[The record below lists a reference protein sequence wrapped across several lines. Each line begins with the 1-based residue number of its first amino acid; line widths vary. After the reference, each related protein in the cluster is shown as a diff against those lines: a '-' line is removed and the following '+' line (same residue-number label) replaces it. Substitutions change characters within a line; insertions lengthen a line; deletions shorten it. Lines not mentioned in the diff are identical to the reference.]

1 MKAHF
6 GVLGTLDV
14 QHDGQSLL
22 VQSRRQRAILARL
35 LLSPGQIVT
44 PDVLIAC
51 AWDEEIIPDHPHSA
65 LQNHISRLRKT
76 LGPLRCSL
84 ATSSA
89 GYALRAD
96 GDEVDSLKFERLV
109 AEARRA
115 RATDV
120 PAALGG
126 FEQAQ
131 ALWRGPAFAEF
142 AESFAR
148 PQAIMLEQMRVT
160 AAEQRIGLLLG
171 TGAYSRAT
179 EEAESVIAAHP
190 LRESAYALRMRALA
204 LADQV
209 SDALAAYQHL
219 RRQLAEE
226 YGTEPSAGVRHL
238 YVQLLRGEIAPVPEP
253 PTRPP
258 TLSSTCAPNP
268 HSAADPT
275 RTTAAPP
282 ASAPASAPAPTAA
295 DSPHPP
301 APSHPVAAVP
311 TSLSTFVGRQDEIQR
326 VLDVLSH
333 RRVVTLVGPGG
344 VGKTRLAMETAPRLA
359 EDSALRW
366 VELSSVRDP
375 ELVPHACLDALGVPD
390 PPTGTALDALT
401 IVLRRRDLTL
411 ILDNCEHVVDG
422 VAETITRI
430 AQSCPGVRFLAT
442 SRERLA
448 VDGEQ
453 VIAIPPLSLSSDD
466 GSSEAVRLLVDRM
479 SAAGFEVDLRD
490 PATWDRAHLLGR
502 RMDGLPL
509 AIELAAA
516 TAASLGLEA
525 VVHGVNPLG
534 MTGGT
539 RTAHP
544 RHQDLRELLMWS
556 YDLLTG
562 EEKALLRRLAAFPGW
577 FSVGWAEEVCTGG
590 DLPRDRVAPT
600 LASLVA
606 KSLVVRRPLPLEGG
620 RRHRLLAT
628 VAGFAEER
636 CDAAGEL
643 DRFRR
648 AHARHTVSWAVQAAG
663 MIAGGREEEQ
673 SIALLSAGASDLRAT
688 QHWALRHDRP
698 LALELSSA
706 LMRYGFIRADYEILG
721 WAEKALEQTGAD
733 EPPLH
738 PHIYGSAALAA
749 LGRGELELAE
759 QRAQEAIRVAG
770 SERSA
775 LPGLTILAH
784 CLLFTERPA
793 KSVEIC
799 EKMWPTV
806 RSGGGGDSVNEVEV
820 AGIAAI
826 CLSYAGDRAA
836 AEEWIEC
843 CRRCRDRSSSA
854 LVAAYA
860 AYFTGEAV
868 MPHDPD
874 RALAELRRSYDIA
887 SRIGATFVAGVAKT
901 SFATLRARHAPT
913 AASFVFYGH
922 TLRHWHDHGNRTQL
936 WVTIRN
942 LIPLLSGRG
951 EDERAVAVHA
961 AMTSSTAAPRVYGP
975 ELAAIERSVEESRRR
990 LGPSGAEDVRSCW
1003 RGADLTA
1010 VFDLAVESTHVL
1022 ARSAGDGQGA
1032 SARSQDGGG

>member
-14 QHDGQSLL
+14 QHDGQPLP

-96 GDEVDSLKFERLV
+96 GDAVDSLMFERLV
-109 AEARRA
+109 ADARQA
-115 RATDV
+115 RDTDV
-120 PAALGG
+120 PAALGS
-126 FEQAQ
+126 FAEAQ

-142 AESFAR
+142 AQSFAR

-160 AAEQRIGLLLG
+160 AAEERIDLLLG
-171 TGAYSRAT
+171 TGAYGRAT

-190 LRESAYALRMRALA
+190 LREGAYALRMRALA
-204 LADQV
+204 LAGQV
-209 SDALAAYQHL
+209 NDALAAYQHL

-226 YGTEPSAGVRHL
+226 FGTEPSAGVRDL

-258 TLSSTCAPNP
+258 TA
-268 HSAADPT
+268 
-275 RTTAAPP
+275 AAPAHP
-282 ASAPASAPAPTAA
+282 APAALPPHAA
-295 DSPHPP
+295 ACPQHSPHPP
-301 APSHPVAAVP
+301 AGAHSVPSVP
-311 TSLSTFVGRQDEIQR
+311 TSLSSFVGRRAEILR
-326 VLDVLSH
+326 VVDVLSR

-359 EDSALRW
+359 DADALRW
-366 VELSSVRDP
+366 VELSAVRDP
-375 ELVPHACLDALGVPD
+375 ELVPHACLDAMGVPD
-390 PPTGTALDALT
+390 PPTGTALDALA
-401 IVLRRRDLTL
+401 IVLRKRELTL

-430 AQSCPGVRFLAT
+430 APSCPGVRFLAT

-453 VIAIPPLSLSSDD
+453 VIAIPPLSLSSDE
-466 GSSEAVRLLVDRM
+466 GSSEAVRLLADRM
-479 SAAGFEVDLRD
+479 SAAGFEIDLGD

-534 MTGGT
+534 MTGAS

-562 EEKALLRRLAAFPGW
+562 EEKALVRRLAAFPGW
-577 FSVGWAEEVCTGG
+577 FSVAWAEEVCADGE
-590 DLPRDRVAPT
+590 LPRDRVAPT

-606 KSLVVRRPLPLEGG
+606 KSLVVRRPIPLEGG

-636 CDAAGEL
+636 CEAAGEL
-643 DRFRR
+643 GRFRR
-648 AHARHTVSWAVQAAG
+648 AHARHTVNWADRAAE
-663 MIAGGREEEQ
+663 MIADGRDEGHG
-673 SIALLSAGASDLRAT
+673 IALLSAGASDLRAT
-688 QHWALRHDRP
+688 QHWASRHDRP
-698 LALELSSA
+698 LALELSSV

-721 WAEKALEQTGAD
+721 WAEKALEQAGPD

-738 PHIYGSAALAA
+738 PHVYGSAALAA

-759 QRAQEAIRVAG
+759 QRAHEAIRVAG
-770 SERSA
+770 SERAA
-775 LPGLTILAH
+775 LAGLTILAH

-806 RSGGGGDSVNEVEV
+806 RAGGGGDAVNEVEV
-820 AGIAAI
+820 AGLAAI
-826 CLSYAGDRAA
+826 CLSYAGDRAG

-843 CRRCRDRSSSA
+843 CRKCRDRSSSA

-868 MPHDPD
+868 MPHEPD
-874 RALAELRRSYDIA
+874 RALAELRRSYEIA

-913 AASFVFYGH
+913 AASFILYGD

-942 LIPLLSGRG
+942 LIPLLSCRS
-951 EDERAVAVHA
+951 EDERAVAIHA
-961 AMTSSTAAPRVYGP
+961 AMASSPAAPRVYGP
-975 ELAAIERSVEESRRR
+975 ELAAIERSVEVSRHR
-990 LGPSGAEDVRSCW
+990 LGTSRAEGVRSQW

-1022 ARSAGDGQGA
+1022 ARSAGEGQDA
-1032 SARSQDGGG
+1032 AVRN